1 MEIKGVENEVPYS
14 GINSL
19 TTFLCGARFIE
30 TQLSSCG
37 PISNIDTLA
46 RAWMCKVRE
55 KERERGNK
63 TRWFVNDIYIY
74 IYRRI
79 VNMIRAHPR
88 FACYK
93 SILHREPIK
102 RDA

>member
-46 RAWMCKVRE
+46 RAWMCKVCKR
-55 KERERGNK
+55 EREREGTK
-63 TRWFVNDIYIY
+63 
-74 IYRRI
+74 
-79 VNMIRAHPR
+79 RAG
-88 FACYK
+88 
-93 SILHREPIK
+93 S
-102 RDA
+102 

>member
-1 MEIKGVENEVPYS
+1 MEIKGVEYKVPYS

-46 RAWMCKVRE
+46 CASTDVQGGRE
-55 KERERGNK
+55 RGREREREKKESEQNALV
-63 TRWFVNDIYIY
+63 RLVNDIYIY
-74 IYRRI
+74 ILPYRKYDTGPSAFC
-79 VNMIRAHPR
+79 M
-88 FACYK
+88 
-93 SILHREPIK
+93 L
-102 RDA
+102 